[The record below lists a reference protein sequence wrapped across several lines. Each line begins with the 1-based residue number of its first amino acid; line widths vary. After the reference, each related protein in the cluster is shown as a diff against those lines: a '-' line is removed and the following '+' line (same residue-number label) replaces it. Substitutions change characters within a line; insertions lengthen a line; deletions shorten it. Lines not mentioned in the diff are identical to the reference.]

1 MFYLYEYAIFLN
13 KLDEEEDVEMSRVLG
28 ELFVA
33 CDPLLCVL
41 IATTTIPSLAPLV
54 TVCVTLTMTFCA
66 Y

>member
-1 MFYLYEYAIFLN
+1 MFYLYAIFLN

-33 CDPLLCVL
+33 CDPLCVL